1 MFGWFDKKARE
12 IRQLNRD
19 APAIIESARQSYR
32 TELIRSIARLT
43 DQRLQEAK
51 QHCGDDAE
59 CLARAVSHFQTLHR
73 ESRSKNEHVGLTA
86 YTLIIIYLRALVAG
100 EACVPA
106 RTAIDAFLDDWRH
119 TFDKDNG
126 AFVP

>member
-1 MFGWFDKKARE
+1 MFGWFDKNARE

-19 APAIIESARQSYR
+19 APVIIESARQSYR
-32 TELIRSIARLT
+32 AELIRNIARLT

-51 QHCGDDAE
+51 QNCGEDTQ
-59 CLARAVSHFQTLHR
+59 CLARAVAHFQSLHR

-86 YTLIIIYLRALVAG
+86 YTLIIIYLRALVVG

-106 RTAIDAFLDDWRH
+106 RTAIDTFLDDWRH
-119 TFDKDNG
+119 TFDEDGG